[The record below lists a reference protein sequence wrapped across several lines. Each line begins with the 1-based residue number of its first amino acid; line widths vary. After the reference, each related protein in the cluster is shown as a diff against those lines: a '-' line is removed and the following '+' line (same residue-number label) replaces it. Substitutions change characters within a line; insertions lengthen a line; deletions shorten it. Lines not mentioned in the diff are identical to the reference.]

1 MLYRQSLVMDAVSQR
16 HKVRG
21 LYKPLSKPY
30 RDCSQ
35 RVTWTLHACVYVSI
49 TSPRSDFEGARG
61 SSSGL
66 SWVKHVLDSSSS
78 RGQGM
83 SWAVVSHTCTCLSL
97 QQGLLLMTTENR
109 FLVYGAHLALQS
121 SPEVLGFWAIWHCP
135 HCYIHQW
142 CPFHTLWYHVPF
154 GCKLNTWGVH
164 GYFMY
169 VLSNQPL
176 VEGHLSYDVYNVI

>member
-1 MLYRQSLVMDAVSQR
+1 MTSPYNKFRSPTHGFYIHTITTSCLGLWFSRTSPITRFVMLYRQSLVMDAVSQR

-135 HCYIHQW
+135 HCYIHQ
-142 CPFHTLWYHVPF
+142 
-154 GCKLNTWGVH
+154 
-164 GYFMY
+164 
-169 VLSNQPL
+169 
-176 VEGHLSYDVYNVI
+176 